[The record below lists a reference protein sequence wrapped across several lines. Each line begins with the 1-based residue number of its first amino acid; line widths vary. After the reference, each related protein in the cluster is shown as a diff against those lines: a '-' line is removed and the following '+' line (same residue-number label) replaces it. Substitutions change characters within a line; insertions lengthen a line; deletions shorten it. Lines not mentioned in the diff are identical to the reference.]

1 METLNSIIN
10 KRENIDNEVVNIMKE
25 LVSENLEVDLEKED
39 LQTVLETEITDRMI
53 SEIEKTI
60 KTDTW
65 DYFDIMKIIGI
76 MG

>member
-1 METLNSIIN
+1 MKTLNSIIN

>member
-10 KRENIDNEVVNIMKE
+10 KRENMDNEVVNIMKE

>member
-25 LVSENLEVDLEKED
+25 LVSGNLEVDLEKED

>member
-39 LQTVLETEITDRMI
+39 LQTVLETEITDRLI
-53 SEIEKTI
+53 SAIEKTI

-76 MG
+76 MV

>member
-1 METLNSIIN
+1 MSTLNNIIN
-10 KRENIDNEVVNIMKE
+10 ERVNLNSEVVNVMEE
-25 LVSENLEVDLEKED
+25 LVSENLEVDLDNED
-39 LQTVLETEITDRMI
+39 LQTVLEIEITDSMV

-60 KTDTW
+60 RTDTW

>member
-10 KRENIDNEVVNIMKE
+10 KRENMDNEVVNIMKE

-76 MG
+76 MV